1 MTRTGGAS
9 RGAAAR
15 TVQYR
20 VALRGGKSPE
30 ERVEGPDGA
39 DAVVT
44 CGLAE
49 AAADPTVGYMR
60 GAIKVA
66 GSTGAW
72 LDALRSGEAARVLS
86 RLASPS

>member
-1 MTRTGGAS
+1 VT
-9 RGAAAR
+9 AR

-20 VALRGGKSPE
+20 VAVRKGE
-30 ERVEGPDGA
+30 ERVEGPDDA

-44 CGLAE
+44 CVLAD
-49 AAADPTVGYMR
+49 AAADPTLGYVR

-72 LDALRSGEAARVLS
+72 FDALRSGEAARALS
-86 RLASPS
+86 RLASPA